1 MKRTSKILP
10 LLLLIVLLFSM
21 VVALSI
27 GVVRIPMD
35 TIWQLA
41 KAQFSHVD
49 TSGVPA
55 SYGITLFQ
63 LRLPRIVMSVIVG
76 AVLAACGC
84 VFQSIF
90 RNPICDPYVLGI
102 SSGSSLGG
110 AISFILGWDVFYFG
124 VTIPALITGLL
135 TLFVILGISKM
146 SRRRSIETLLLVGIA
161 INFLISA
168 VITLLVVMHQREM
181 HKIYFWTMGSQASIS
196 WSEVLMMTVMTI
208 ICVIPFFFY
217 SKDLNIM
224 QMGEDVAKNLGVNT
238 KRVAYIT
245 LIFSSLLIAT
255 AVSCCGVI
263 GFIGLIIPHVS
274 RMLFGNNMRSMFTYS
289 LILGAFF
296 LLIADT
302 LARTLAIPAEL
313 PVGSIT
319 ALAGAPY
326 FLFLLLRQKKV

>member
-1 MKRTSKILP
+1 MTQTLIDIHTHTIVSGHAFCTLNEMVQEAQKHHLVLFGITEHGPAIPGTCHPVYFRNLHVVPRQYGSMR
-10 LLLLIVLLFSM
+10 LLLGAELNI
-21 VVALSI
+21 I
-27 GVVRIPMD
+27 DYEGN
-35 TIWQLA
+35 
-41 KAQFSHVD
+41 VD
-49 TSGVPA
+49 
-55 SYGITLFQ
+55 IT
-63 LRLPRIVMSVIVG
+63 
-76 AVLAACGC
+76 
-84 VFQSIF
+84 
-90 RNPICDPYVLGI
+90 DPYVLGI

-181 HKIYFWTMGSQASIS
+181 HKIYFWTMGSLASIS

>member
-1 MKRTSKILP
+1 MKRISGILP

-21 VVALSI
+21 VLALTI
-27 GVVRIPMD
+27 GVVRIPME
-35 TIWQLA
+35 TIWLLA
-41 KAQFSHVD
+41 MAQFGHSD
-49 TSGVPA
+49 ITGVPA

-76 AVLAACGC
+76 AALAACGC

-90 RNPICDPYVLGI
+90 RNPICDHYVLGI

-135 TLFVILGISKM
+135 TLFIILGISKM
-146 SRRRSIETLLLVGIA
+146 SRRRSIE
-161 INFLISA
+161 
-168 VITLLVVMHQREM
+168 TLLVVMHQREM
-181 HKIYFWTMGSQASIS
+181 HKIYFWTMGSLASIS

-224 QMGEDVAKNLGVNT
+224 QMGEDVAKNIGVNT
-238 KRVAYIT
+238 KRVAYVT

>member
-1 MKRTSKILP
+1 M
-10 LLLLIVLLFSM
+10 
-21 VVALSI
+21 
-27 GVVRIPMD
+27 
-35 TIWQLA
+35 
-41 KAQFSHVD
+41 
-49 TSGVPA
+49 
-55 SYGITLFQ
+55 
-63 LRLPRIVMSVIVG
+63 
-76 AVLAACGC
+76 
-84 VFQSIF
+84 FQSIF

-181 HKIYFWTMGSQASIS
+181 HKIYFWTMGSLASIS

-208 ICVIPFFFY
+208 ICVIPFYFY